1 MAEQAPARFVLRRNA
16 TVNDSTVHRRVRE
29 DVDRGYR
36 ESDYQRR
43 LAQSSQCALRM
54 RERDNER
61 DVYLE
66 DMRAATSVSG
76 SPLYRMCGRSPKPSL
91 SN

>member
-29 DVDRGYR
+29 DVDRGCR

-43 LAQSSQCALRM
+43 LAQSPQRM

-66 DMRAATSVSG
+66 DKRAATSVSS
-76 SPLYRMCGRSPKPSL
+76 SPLYRMCGRSSKPSM